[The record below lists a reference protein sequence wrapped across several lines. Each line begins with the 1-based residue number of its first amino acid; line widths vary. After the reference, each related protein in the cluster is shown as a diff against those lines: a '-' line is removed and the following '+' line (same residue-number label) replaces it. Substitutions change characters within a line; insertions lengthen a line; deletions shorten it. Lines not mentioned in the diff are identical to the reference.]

1 MIISTECDQGCRRQR
16 TQAFTLIELMIAL
29 FIFMILSA
37 IMSTSFMLF
46 LKSTVIMRNYA
57 DMTVQSQ
64 QFLENIG
71 YEIRIAEGVRTASNN
86 QLSIDIPTASGIET
100 VEYIYNPNDLR
111 VTRVQNIVMRPVL
124 SNVMEFNFRYF
135 NFDGDLTTSQ
145 PEIKEVQIEAN
156 MMKKVL
162 FLENTNHLISSR
174 NMMRNL

>member
-1 MIISTECDQGCRRQR
+1 MITNTEYYQERKRQR
-16 TQAFTLIELMIAL
+16 SQAFTLVELMVAL
-29 FIFMILSA
+29 SIFIILTA
-37 IMSTSFMLF
+37 ILTTSFILF

-71 YEIRIAEGVRTASNN
+71 HEMRIAEGVRTASNN

-100 VEYIYNPNDLR
+100 VEYIYNPNDQR
-111 VTRVQNIVMRPVL
+111 VTREQDTVLRPVL

-135 NFDGDLTTSQ
+135 NFDGELTTSQ